1 MAHKIL
7 ILSFFWVICGIFV
20 PLLSQKY
27 LQIEIPNQVET
38 IRYKEGDR
46 IKYRIAEYGE
56 EWQSGKI
63 KSILVDENVI
73 VFDNEFVHVG
83 QFTHIKERLPIR
95 YIAGSVLFTFG
106 AAWLLYGGVAL
117 VLSLPG
123 VVPKDLIVGAVALT
137 AGYIFRI
144 FSNKTYTMGH
154 NARIRLI
161 DITFPIPNKP

>member
-1 MAHKIL
+1 MVHKIL
-7 ILSFFWVICGIFV
+7 MLSFFWVIFGIFTT
-20 PLLSQKY
+20 LSAQKF

-46 IKYRIAEYGE
+46 IKYKTAEYGK
-56 EWQSGKI
+56 EWQTGKI

-73 VFDNEFVHVG
+73 VFEKDFVHIG
-83 QFTHIKERLPIR
+83 QFTHIKERLPLR

-117 VLSLPG
+117 LFSLPN
-123 VVPKDLIVGAVALT
+123 VMPKDLIVGVVALT
-137 AGYIFRI
+137 AGYVFRI

-161 DITFPIPNKP
+161 DITFPLPNKP